1 MALEQLKKDRKKN
14 PLWYYCRWRPVYR
27 CFYCLTTM
35 ISSQGERTVLP
46 NYWNADFTI
55 QNQTQTTEEIH
66 SLRPVIEE
74 SLLEEIENMDGVK
87 DIHVTEGVPVCF
99 PYEPEGFSDLWIRNY
114 IERTPY
120 LSAEEVIADYQAD
133 PSRYYGMLKGI
144 DEEEFDYLNQSLD
157 TPVDKQDFLDGK
169 TGIVK
174 YDGSEIPEECLNQL
188 VSFRYQDQSCAIT
201 IGAVSYESY
210 YSGRN
215 TGATLIVSQEYLKEA
230 ERPAGGSQC
239 EYPIM
244 RKGMMKPWRQSECLA
259 D

>member
-1 MALEQLKKDRKKN
+1 
-14 PLWYYCRWRPVYR
+14 
-27 CFYCLTTM
+27 
-35 ISSQGERTVLP
+35 
-46 NYWNADFTI
+46 
-55 QNQTQTTEEIH
+55 
-66 SLRPVIEE
+66 
-74 SLLEEIENMDGVK
+74 MDGVK

-174 YDGSEIPEECLNQL
+174 YDGSEYQKNVSISWFLSVIRINPAQLRLGRCPTNPITAEETQAL
-188 VSFRYQDQSCAIT
+188 R
-201 IGAVSYESY
+201 
-210 YSGRN
+210 
-215 TGATLIVSQEYLKEA
+215 
-230 ERPAGGSQC
+230 
-239 EYPIM
+239 
-244 RKGMMKPWRQSECLA
+244 
-259 D
+259 